1 MLLFLLKSSS
11 LELMVELRMEQSEE
25 SLYCQP
31 SLVHY
36 IKRLFISRS
45 ETPRKQTDTWKTRD
59 EY

>member
-1 MLLFLLKSSS
+1 
-11 LELMVELRMEQSEE
+11 MVELRMEQSEE